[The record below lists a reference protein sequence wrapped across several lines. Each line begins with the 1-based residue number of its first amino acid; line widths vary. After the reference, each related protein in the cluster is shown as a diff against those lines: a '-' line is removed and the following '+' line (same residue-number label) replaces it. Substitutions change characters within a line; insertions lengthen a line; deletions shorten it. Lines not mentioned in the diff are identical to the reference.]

1 MNKLKTKAKK
11 ILKNNKGKTKGI
23 TLIALVITIII
34 ILILAGIS
42 ITALSGDNGLI
53 NNAIRAREENR
64 GATVE
69 EEKEIWEINKEAYND
84 NSKSVEEF
92 IQELVNRN
100 LLSEEEKDTILGN
113 EQKGIEA
120 TGKITI
126 GEREIVFFEVEEIED
141 YKEYVLVAD
150 FDSLE
155 INLNSNVRE
164 YFLNKIQDEDIF
176 MAVSKAPYNSFEQL
190 VNEMYEQGEINQ
202 KYDNLR
208 DLMVIRR
215 WYFRRNIW
223 RANKW
228 IKKCMETN
236 YNRARVYIPKW

>member
-141 YKEYVLVAD
+141 YKEYVIDAD

-155 INLNSNVRE
+155 IYLLNERE

-176 MAVSKAPYNSFEQL
+176 MAVLKPPYNSFEQL

-215 WYFRRNIW
+215 WYFRRNI
-223 RANKW
+223 
-228 IKKCMETN
+228 
-236 YNRARVYIPKW
+236 